1 VIQYCKTNICGV
13 RYLEE
18 VDIILEAVQDLKEH
32 IGESA
37 FSNFAKCGERTLL
50 TQNFK
55 EKFCGEQRMSITKL
69 NKAMKVDCPF
79 SKKAVSAFEKR
90 KVWLWCSAIFF
101 TVMCISLLKR

>member
-37 FSNFAKCGERTLL
+37 FSNFAKCGERTL
-50 TQNFK
+50 QKISKRNFVVNN
-55 EKFCGEQRMSITKL
+55 ECQ
-69 NKAMKVDCPF
+69 
-79 SKKAVSAFEKR
+79 
-90 KVWLWCSAIFF
+90 
-101 TVMCISLLKR
+101 